1 MLTRDSLFLVL
12 VVLGAVAGYFAT
24 LPPPT
29 EWAWAQWM
37 NCVVFVSG
45 LIAAKL
51 SGSGLA
57 ATTTPPKDTATALG
71 GLLSVYKPGE
81 GKDT

>member
-1 MLTRDSLFLVL
+1 MLTRDSWVLVL
-12 VVLGAVAGYFAT
+12 IIIGAVAGYLVT
-24 LPPPT
+24 LPPPVD
-29 EWAWAQWM
+29 WSWAQWM

-57 ATTTPPKDTATALG
+57 GANTPPKDTTTTLG
-71 GLLSVYKPGE
+71 GLLSVYRKRKEEP
-81 GKDT
+81 